1 MTMDITHYDIN
12 HGLHIKIAVITDL
25 HGRGR
30 PDIID
35 YVRKGMPDIIII
47 AGDLFDGRKIESFG
61 KEAEITKGKLFLK
74 ELLKIAPV
82 YFGLGNH
89 EWKLQKEDKL
99 NIISVGI
106 NLLDDEWA
114 QFIPGVY
121 IGALTSTS
129 RYGKYSFTS
138 KEPNVKFLNEF
149 EGKAGFKILICH
161 HPEYYDKY
169 LADRKIDLILSGHAH
184 GGQIRI
190 GNQGLYAPGQ
200 GFFPKYTSGVV
211 DGKLIIS
218 RGLSN
223 TKILIPR
230 LFNKTELVFVDL

>member
-1 MTMDITHYDIN
+1 MDITHYHISN
-12 HGLHIKIAVITDL
+12 GLHIRIAVIADL

-30 PDIID
+30 PDIIN
-35 YVRKGMPDIIII
+35 YVEKGMPDIIII
-47 AGDLFDGRKIESFG
+47 AGDFFYGRKIESSD
-61 KEAEITKGKLFLK
+61 KEVEIIKGRSFLK
-74 ELLKIAPV
+74 KLSKIAPA

-89 EWKLQKEDKL
+89 EWKLQKKDKF

-106 NLLDDEWA
+106 NLLDDEWI
-114 QFIPGVY
+114 QFKPGIY

-138 KEPNVKFLNEF
+138 KEPNVTFLNKF
-149 EGKAGFKILICH
+149 ESKRGFKILICH

-169 LADRKIDLILSGHAH
+169 LAGRRFDLILSGHAH

-200 GFFPKYTSGVV
+200 GIFPKYTNGIV
-211 DGKLIIS
+211 DGKMLIS

-223 TKILIPR
+223 TKPWIPR